1 MEQFD
6 DTNGAESARGD
17 AAGSVAVP
25 THTDEATAVNR
36 VSAHPEATI
45 PDSEYSLAEIEQRRA
60 RPVRWV
66 VFALAVLLA
75 IVIPYGYGRSL
86 AINHTQG
93 VLHYASVL
101 DPRGIALIAWTVT
114 VLTFMGI
121 AMSIIESSSWF
132 WRVVFVLGL
141 AAEQLIAGLC
151 LLKMN
156 FWYSTFVV
164 YQHQAIL
171 ANAAN
176 LGIIAAGGLR
186 HPLCGHP
193 GLRQEGFPL
202 ERADP
207 QLVGPVHVLHHR
219 AYCHSYCS
227 LRWSHHRGLIRRVAN
242 S

>member
-6 DTNGAESARGD
+6 DADG
-17 AAGSVAVP
+17 AGSVISDAASSTTAQLHP
-25 THTDEATAVNR
+25 DEATTVNK

-93 VLHYASVL
+93 VLHYVSVL

-121 AMSIIESSSWF
+121 GMSIIESSSWF
-132 WRVVFVLGL
+132 WRVVFLVCVRKDSPWNTLTHSWSALSLFFIIEL
-141 AAEQLIAGLC
+141 AAIAIVL
-151 LLKMN
+151 
-156 FWYSTFVV
+156 F
-164 YQHQAIL
+164 
-171 ANAAN
+171 
-176 LGIIAAGGLR
+176 GGLIT
-186 HPLCGHP
+186 
-193 GLRQEGFPL
+193 
-202 ERADP
+202 A
-207 QLVGPVHVLHHR
+207 
-219 AYCHSYCS
+219 A
-227 LRWSHHRGLIRRVAN
+227 
-242 S
+242 